1 MAEASDI
8 LLEIAEK
15 TRQRIE
21 KQKEIR
27 LLRKS
32 DHRLKRS
39 EQKNCQG
46 KLKLRQ
52 TVLSSK
58 L

>member
-21 KQKEIR
+21 KQKEIST
-27 LLRKS
+27 L
-32 DHRLKRS
+32 
-39 EQKNCQG
+39 EE
-46 KLKLRQ
+46 
-52 TVLSSK
+52 V
-58 L
+58 